1 MKNRLV
7 LRSFILSSIPV
18 GLAAWI
24 LLPPLFS
31 LLIILTLSYLDEH
44 FIEALQAKDDHA
56 PPLKEAQDQKRGEIG
71 DSASSD
77 IFEAIAVKSP
87 LKHSSFFTLC
97 CAGLF
102 LVLTVQTPAAS
113 PYGQCGQHQRHC
125 PGDHRS
131 HKYNPVVISRVSVSI
146 SSEPKGQTKKVEQ
159 AI

>member
-1 MKNRLV
+1 MKSRLV
-7 LRSFILSSIPV
+7 FKGFILASIPV
-18 GLAAWI
+18 GLAAWV

-31 LLIILTLSYLDEH
+31 LLISLALSYLDEYCV
-44 FIEALQAKDDHA
+44 EALQAKIDHA
-56 PPLKEAQDQKRGEIG
+56 PPLKDAQVQKRGEIG

-102 LVLTVQTPAAS
+102 LVLTTQTPAAS

-131 HKYNPVVISRVSVSI
+131 HKYNPVLISRVSVPI
-146 SSEPKGQTKKVEQ
+146 SSGPKGR
-159 AI
+159 